1 MARPRGTGGCGHC
14 RFLRIVGQ
22 TQPVDLES
30 LGQRGEAGPSRAEA
44 RRNSSVQRDVEP
56 KFQPRLKKLLVADGF
71 QVRESQL
78 SLKGWLLAGLTPS
91 GDGQTPESR
100 QH

>member
-1 MARPRGTGGCGHC
+1 MRSLLFFTHSGADAHM
-14 RFLRIVGQ
+14 
-22 TQPVDLES
+22 DLES
-30 LGQRGEAGPSRAEA
+30 LGQRGEAGPRRAEA

-78 SLKGWLLAGLTPS
+78 SLKGWPLAGLMPS
-91 GDGQTPESR
+91 GDGQTPKSLGNINGIR
-100 QH
+100 WL